1 METILQI
8 KDLTKRYKNFTL
20 DHVSMEIPQGMIF
33 GLVGENG
40 AGKTTTIS
48 AVLNMIEIDGGTIT
62 VFGKGHQCNE
72 REIKQDIG
80 VVIDGLG
87 PFAGYYVKDI
97 HRIMSKIYDNWDKE
111 LFFRYLDSFRLP
123 LDKKIKDLSKGMAVK
138 LNFAIALS
146 HHPRLLILDEAT
158 SGLDPV
164 MRDEI
169 LSILQ
174 DFVIDGVSSVLLS
187 THITSDLDKIADYVM
202 LLHEGK
208 VMFSKTKE
216 ELDVDFGIL
225 HCGKDM
231 FDALAD
237 EDIVYY
243 IKEEFEYRVL
253 IQNKRE
259 LIASIRDLVIDRIT
273 IEEIM
278 LFYIRGKKR

>member
-1 METILQI
+1 MEPILQI
-8 KDLTKRYKNFTL
+8 KDLTKKYKNFTL
-20 DHVSMEIPQGMIF
+20 DHVSMEIPQGMIY

-48 AVLNMIEIDGGTIT
+48 AILNMVEKNEGTIT
-62 VFGKGHQCNE
+62 VFGRDYEQAE

-87 PFAGYYVKDI
+87 PYSGYYVKDI
-97 HRIMSKIYDNWDKE
+97 HPIMKKIYENWDRD
-111 LFFRYLDSFRLP
+111 LFFGYLDSFKLP
-123 LDKKIKDLSKGMAVK
+123 LDKKIKDLSKGMSVK

-169 LSILQ
+169 LSLLQ
-174 DFVIDGVSSVLLS
+174 EFVLDGTNSVLLS

-208 VMFSKTKE
+208 VMFVKTKE

-231 FDALAD
+231 FNALSD

-253 IQNKRE
+253 I
-259 LIASIRDLVIDRIT
+259 
-273 IEEIM
+273 
-278 LFYIRGKKR
+278 

>member
-1 METILQI
+1 MEPILQI
-8 KDLTKRYKNFTL
+8 KDLTKKYKNFTL
-20 DHVSMEIPQGMIF
+20 DHVSMEIPQGMIY

-48 AVLNMIEIDGGTIT
+48 AILNMVEKNEGTIT
-62 VFGKGHQCNE
+62 VFGRDYEQAE

-87 PFAGYYVKDI
+87 PYYGYYVKDI
-97 HRIMSKIYDNWDKE
+97 HPIMKKIYENWDRD
-111 LFFRYLDSFRLP
+111 LFFGYLDSFKLP
-123 LDKKIKDLSKGMAVK
+123 LDKKIKDLSKGMSVK

-169 LSILQ
+169 LSLLQ
-174 DFVIDGVSSVLLS
+174 EFVLDGTNSVLLS

-208 VMFSKTKE
+208 VMFVKTKE

-231 FDALAD
+231 FNALSD

-259 LIASIRDLVIDRIT
+259 LRASIRDLAIDRAS
-273 IEEIM
+273 IEDIM

>member
-1 METILQI
+1 MEPILQI

-20 DHVSMEIPQGMIF
+20 DHVSMEIPQGMIY

-48 AVLNMIEIDGGTIT
+48 AILNMVEKNEGTIT
-62 VFGKGHQCNE
+62 VFGRDYEQAE

-87 PFAGYYVKDI
+87 PYSGYYVKDI
-97 HRIMSKIYDNWDKE
+97 HPIMKKIYENWDRD
-111 LFFRYLDSFRLP
+111 LFFGYLDSFKLP
-123 LDKKIKDLSKGMAVK
+123 LDKKIKDLSKGMSVK

-169 LSILQ
+169 LSLLQ
-174 DFVIDGVSSVLLS
+174 EFVLDGTNSVLLS

-208 VMFSKTKE
+208 VMFVKTKE

-231 FDALAD
+231 FNALSD

-259 LIASIRDLVIDRIT
+259 LRASIRDLAIDRAS
-273 IEEIM
+273 IEDIM

>member
-1 METILQI
+1 MDTILQI
-8 KDLTKRYKNFTL
+8 KDLTKRYKSFTL

-48 AVLNMIEIDGGTIT
+48 AVLNMIEKDEGTIT
-62 VFGKGHQCNE
+62 VFGKDHQRAE

-87 PFAGYYVKDI
+87 PFTGYYVKDI
-97 HRIMSKIYDNWDKE
+97 HPIMKKIYDNWDRE
-111 LFFRYLDSFRLP
+111 LFFGYLESFRLP

-169 LSILQ
+169 LSLLQ
-174 DFVIDGVSSVLLS
+174 DFVIDGASSVLLS

-208 VMFSKTKE
+208 VMFTKTKE

-231 FDALAD
+231 FDALSD

-259 LIASIRDLVIDRIT
+259 LVASIRNLVIDRAT
-273 IEEIM
+273 IEDIM

>member
-1 METILQI
+1 MEPILQI
-8 KDLTKRYKNFTL
+8 KDLTKKYKNFTL
-20 DHVSMEIPQGMIF
+20 DHVSMEIPQGMIY

-48 AVLNMIEIDGGTIT
+48 AILNMVEKNEGTIT
-62 VFGKGHQCNE
+62 VFGRDYERAE

-87 PFAGYYVKDI
+87 PYSGYYVKDI
-97 HRIMSKIYDNWDKE
+97 HPIMKKIYENWDRD
-111 LFFRYLDSFRLP
+111 LFFGYLDSFKLP
-123 LDKKIKDLSKGMAVK
+123 LDKKIKDLSKGMSVK

-169 LSILQ
+169 LSLLQ
-174 DFVIDGVSSVLLS
+174 EFVLDGTNSVLLS

-208 VMFSKTKE
+208 VMFVKTKE

-231 FDALAD
+231 FNALSD

-259 LIASIRDLVIDRIT
+259 LRASIRDLAIDRAS
-273 IEEIM
+273 IEDIM

>member
-1 METILQI
+1 MDTILQI

-48 AVLNMIEIDGGTIT
+48 AVLNMIEKDEGTIT
-62 VFGKGHQCNE
+62 VFGKDHQRAE

-87 PFAGYYVKDI
+87 PFTGYYVKDI
-97 HRIMSKIYDNWDKE
+97 HPIMKKIYDNWDRE
-111 LFFRYLDSFRLP
+111 LFFGYLDSFRLP

-169 LSILQ
+169 LSLLQ

-208 VMFSKTKE
+208 VMFTKTKE

-231 FDALAD
+231 FDALSD

-259 LIASIRDLVIDRIT
+259 LVASIRNLVIDRAT
-273 IEEIM
+273 IEDIM

>member
-1 METILQI
+1 MDTILQI

-48 AVLNMIEIDGGTIT
+48 AVLNMIEKDEGTIT
-62 VFGKGHQCNE
+62 VFGKDHQRAE

-87 PFAGYYVKDI
+87 PFTGYYVKDI
-97 HRIMSKIYDNWDKE
+97 HPIMKKIYDNWDRE
-111 LFFRYLDSFRLP
+111 LFFGYLESFRLP

-169 LSILQ
+169 LSLLQ
-174 DFVIDGVSSVLLS
+174 DFVIDGASSVLLS

-208 VMFSKTKE
+208 VMFTKTKE

-231 FDALAD
+231 FDALSD

-259 LIASIRDLVIDRIT
+259 LVASIRNLVIDRAT
-273 IEEIM
+273 IEDIM

>member
-1 METILQI
+1 MEPILQI
-8 KDLTKRYKNFTL
+8 KDLTKKYKNFTL
-20 DHVSMEIPQGMIF
+20 DHVSMEIPQGMIY

-48 AVLNMIEIDGGTIT
+48 AILNMVEKNEGTIT
-62 VFGKGHQCNE
+62 VFGRDYEQAE

-87 PFAGYYVKDI
+87 PYSGYYVKDI
-97 HRIMSKIYDNWDKE
+97 HPIMKKIYENWDRD
-111 LFFRYLDSFRLP
+111 LFFGYLDSFKLP
-123 LDKKIKDLSKGMAVK
+123 LDKKIKDLSKGMSVK

-169 LSILQ
+169 LSLLQ
-174 DFVIDGVSSVLLS
+174 EFVLDGTNSVLLS

-208 VMFSKTKE
+208 VMFEKTKE

-231 FDALAD
+231 FNALSD

-259 LIASIRDLVIDRIT
+259 LRASIRDLAIDRAS
-273 IEEIM
+273 IEDIM